1 MLHHDRPT
9 VGILTLGC
17 KVNQYESEAIAERF
31 EAAGVT
37 VSSPDE
43 VCDVYVINTCT
54 VTAESDRKAGQLI
67 RRAAARNPQAYI
79 LVTGCH
85 SQAAPDAVAKIP
97 CVHYVCGN
105 TNKLSVV
112 DAALSLLSGEKFAP
126 SPIICVGDVQ
136 NAPFEPMRITH
147 FDRTRAYVK
156 IEDGCENRCT
166 YCAIPNARG
175 KVRSKPL
182 AEAVAEVEDL
192 VRGGCREVVLTGIE
206 TASYGRDLEG
216 VSLIDLLEAVDRIE
230 GLERVRLGSLDPSL
244 MRAPFVERLAALR
257 TLAPHFHLSMQS
269 GSARILA
276 AMKRKYNPEQALAGI
291 ARLRKALPDVE
302 LTTDFIVGFPSETD
316 ADFADT
322 MALAREAQFLQ
333 MHVFAY
339 SRRLGTPAAAMPNQ
353 IAKQVKKERSLA
365 LTALGTELRHVRLT
379 RALEQPLRPVLLET
393 FENSIS
399 IGHTKEFFEVAVQ
412 TPSSRNG
419 ELVNVRLVNV
429 ENGRLYGV
437 LEGAYEQ

>member
-1 MLHHDRPT
+1 MPYSNRPT

-37 VSSPDE
+37 VLSPDE
-43 VCDVYVINTCT
+43 VCDIYVINTCT

-67 RRAAARNPQAYI
+67 RRAAAKNPNARI

-85 SQAAPDAVAKIP
+85 SQANPTAVLKNS
-97 CVHYVCGN
+97 CVDYVCGN

-112 DAALSLLSGEKFAP
+112 EAALTLLSGEQQRTCP
-126 SPIICVGDVQ
+126 TVSIGDVQ
-136 NAPFEPMRITH
+136 TAPFEPMVITR

-182 AEAVAEVEDL
+182 ADAVAEVEGL
-192 VRGGCREVVLTGIE
+192 VRGGCREIVLTGIE
-206 TASYGRDLEG
+206 TASYGRDLHD

-230 GLERVRLGSLDPSL
+230 GLDRVRLGSLDPSL

-291 ARLRKALPDVE
+291 RRLRAAIPDVE

-316 ADFADT
+316 ADFADS

-339 SRRLGTPAAAMPNQ
+339 SRRAGTPAAAMPNQ
-353 IAKQVKKERSLA
+353 IPKQIKKERSATLS
-365 LTALGTELRHVRLT
+365 ALGAELRHARLC
-379 RALEQPLRPVLLET
+379 RALEYPRRPVLLET
-393 FENSIS
+393 FETGVSV
-399 IGHTKEFFEVAVQ
+399 GHTKEFFEVAVR
-412 TPSSRNG
+412 THAPMNG
-419 ELVNVRLVNV
+419 DLVNVRLTAV
-429 ENGRLYGV
+429 ENGRLLGV
-437 LEGAYEQ
+437 LEGEHEQ

>member
-1 MLHHDRPT
+1 MPYSKHPT
-9 VGILTLGC
+9 VGIITLGC
-17 KVNQYESEAIAERF
+17 KVNQYESEAIAEKF

-37 VSSPDE
+37 VSSPDKA
-43 VCDVYVINTCT
+43 CDVYVINTCT

-67 RRAAARNPQAYI
+67 RRAAAKNPSAYI

-85 SQAAPDAVAKIP
+85 SQADPDAVATLP

-112 DAALSLLSGEKFAP
+112 DAALTLLSGEKTTP
-126 SPIICVGDVQ
+126 SPIVSVGDVQ
-136 NAPFEPMRITH
+136 TAPFEPMTITH

-182 AEAVAEVEDL
+182 ALALAEVEGL

-206 TASYGRDLEG
+206 TASYGRDLDG

-230 GLERVRLGSLDPSL
+230 GLDRVRLGSLDPSL

-291 ARLRKALPDVE
+291 ARLRKAIPDVE

-339 SRRLGTPAAAMPNQ
+339 SRRTGTPAASMPNQ
-353 IAKQVKKERSLA
+353 IPKQIKKERSAA
-365 LTALGTELRHVRLT
+365 LSALGAELRHERLC
-379 RALEQPLRPVLLET
+379 RALGQPLRPVLLET
-393 FENSIS
+393 FENGIS
-399 IGHTKEFFEVAVQ
+399 IGHTKEFFEVAVR
-412 TPSSRNG
+412 TPAPLNG
-419 ELVNVRLVNV
+419 ELVRVHLTGI
-429 ENGRLYGV
+429 ENGRLTGV
-437 LEGAYEQ
+437 LEDNHER